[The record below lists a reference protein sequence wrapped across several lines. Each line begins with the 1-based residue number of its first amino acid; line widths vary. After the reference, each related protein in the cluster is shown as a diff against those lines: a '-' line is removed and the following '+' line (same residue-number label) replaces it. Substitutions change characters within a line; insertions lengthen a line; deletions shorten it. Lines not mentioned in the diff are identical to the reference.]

1 MRDFRY
7 ALRTLLRTPSVT
19 VTAIVALALGIGAN
33 SAIFSVV
40 YASLLRPLSIRDAA
54 HVAAIHA
61 YNAKFNIPPIQP
73 GYSVYGIWRQQA
85 RSFESFAAS
94 WSGVADLDTE
104 KVPHWRVSAGF
115 FPTFGVQ
122 PAVGRA
128 FTAADDQPGAPHVA
142 MLAHSLWTRRFNR
155 DPSVTGQTLKLNG
168 EVYTIVGVAP
178 RGFQIDGKPA
188 QVYTPIAQDP
198 ADRRRY
204 LPVTVY
210 ARLRPGVSFAQA
222 QSEMDAVESARDLR
236 GSGWRARVWPLRES
250 MVRDLRLSLLVLL
263 GAVGMVLLIA
273 CANVASLLLARAGA
287 RRQEAAIRTALGAS
301 RGRLVRQ
308 FLTESV
314 LLGLA
319 GGAAGLLVA
328 AFAMRLVPA
337 LDSER
342 LPNLLLA
349 TRIDGGVL
357 AFTLLVSLATGAI
370 FGIAPALSAAP
381 RVGVRGS
388 EVRRSRRLWKALIVS
403 ETALAMVLLVG
414 ATALIR
420 SFFYLRDTA
429 PGFRPDGLLT
439 VNITPPRGQDPLPFY
454 QRALDTAGAIPGVTA
469 VTLASSLPLDGNY
482 GSMSLPIEGR
492 QYARPQDM
500 PILWQRSV
508 EAGYF
513 RTLAIPLR
521 RGRFFTPQDRAGVI
535 VNETLARR
543 YWPGQDPIG
552 KHVGPHEILGVIA
565 DVRIHN
571 ATEDGLL
578 EVIFPY
584 LAAPPPSM
592 TLAVR
597 APRSTAPVL
606 ARALASPKIGDMLAV
621 VSERIIHKQLTA
633 GVIAVFAGLALVLAA
648 VGIYGVLSF
657 TVSRRTHEIGIRL
670 AIGAECG
677 AVVRM
682 VAREAAVLAL
692 AGIGIGL
699 AAALALSR
707 VMASLV
713 YGASPTDPVVFA
725 GVASFLFAIAVL
737 AAWLPARRAAA
748 VDPAIA
754 LRHE

>member
-1 MRDFRY
+1 MRDLHY
-7 ALRTLLRTPSVT
+7 ALRTLFRTPSVT
-19 VTAIVALALGIGAN
+19 GAAIVALALGIGAN
-33 SAIFSVV
+33 AAIFSVV
-40 YASLLRPLSIRDAA
+40 YAALLRPLPIRDAGR
-54 HVAAIHA
+54 VAAIHA

-73 GYSVYGIWRQQA
+73 GYSVYGVWRQQV
-85 RSFESFAAS
+85 RSFESLAAS
-94 WSGVADLDTE
+94 WSGVADLDTDT
-104 KVPHWRVSAGF
+104 VPHWRVSATF
-115 FPTFGVQ
+115 FPTLGVQ
-122 PAVGRA
+122 PALGRA
-128 FTAADDQPGAPHVA
+128 FTTADDQPGAPRVA
-142 MLAHSLWTRRFNR
+142 ILAHSFWTRRFHR
-155 DPSVTGQTLKLNG
+155 DPAIAGQTLKLNG
-168 EVYTIVGVAP
+168 EIYTIVGVAP

-188 QVYTPIAQDP
+188 EIYTPITQDP

-210 ARLRPGVSFAQA
+210 ARLRPGVSLAQA
-222 QSEMDAVESARDLR
+222 QSEMDAIEAARDTR
-236 GSGWRARVWPLRES
+236 GSGWKARVWSLRES

-308 FLTESV
+308 FLTESL
-314 LLGLA
+314 LLGLM

-328 AFAMRLVPA
+328 AFAMRLVPS

-357 AFTLLVSLATGAI
+357 SFTLLVSLATGAI
-370 FGIAPALSAAP
+370 FGVAPALSAAP
-381 RVGVRGS
+381 RLEGRGGDA
-388 EVRRSRRLWKALIVS
+388 RRSRRLWKALIVS
-403 ETALAMVLLVG
+403 ETALALVLMIG
-414 ATALIR
+414 ATGLIR

-439 VNITPPRGQDPLPFY
+439 VNLTPPRGQDPLPFY
-454 QRALDTAGAIPGVTA
+454 QRALETARAVPGVRSA
-469 VTLASSLPLDGNY
+469 TLATTLPLDGNY
-482 GSMSLPIEGR
+482 ASMSLPIEGR
-492 QYARPQDM
+492 QFARPQDM
-500 PILWQRSV
+500 PILWHRSV
-508 EAGYF
+508 EAEYF
-513 RTLAIPLR
+513 RTLEIPLR
-521 RGRFFTPQDRAGVI
+521 RGRCFTAQDRAGVI
-535 VNETLARR
+535 VNETMARR
-543 YWPGQDPIG
+543 FWPAQDAIG

-584 LAAPPPSM
+584 LQTPPGSM

-597 APRSTAPVL
+597 APRSTAPAL
-606 ARALASPKIGDMLAV
+606 ARALASPKVGDMLAV

-633 GVIAVFAGLALVLAA
+633 GVIGIFASLALVLAA

-657 TVSRRTHEIGIRL
+657 TVACRTQEIGVRMAL
-670 AIGAECG
+670 GAERG

-692 AGIGIGL
+692 IGIAIGL
-699 AAALALSR
+699 IAARALSR
-707 VMASLV
+707 VLASLI
-713 YGASPTDPVVFA
+713 YGASPTDPSVFA
-725 GVASFLFAIAVL
+725 GASAFLFAVAVL

-748 VDPAIA
+748 VDPATA
-754 LRHE
+754 LRSL